1 MTDDDLTALRDRCD
15 RHLTGHGPV
24 RAADLLATI
33 PADTEVDV
41 YGDGGVVA
49 ALEAEVARLLGKPAA
64 VFLPS
69 GIMAQ
74 QAVLRVHA
82 DRTGRRT
89 VLFHPTCHLAIHEDG
104 ALERV
109 LGLHGRTVGDPNRL
123 ITLEDLRAVAE
134 PPAALLLELPQR
146 ELGGLLPDWDDV
158 LEQVAWA
165 RSRGAAVHCDG
176 ARIWE
181 ASAGSGRSP
190 AELAELA
197 EPFDSVY
204 VSFYK
209 GIGALAGCC
218 LAGEEDVVA
227 EVREWRKRLGGTLY
241 GLWPAAASALT
252 LLPQRL
258 ARMPEYLAHARAI
271 AAALSDVDGVRV
283 LPDPPQ
289 VPMMH
294 LLLAAPHEQVRAAV
308 RRIAETRGIF
318 TFRGIGTTQDPGV
331 QRVELSVGE
340 ATMRLTP
347 EEVAAVFRE
356 LVDGLAPRRASGDD
370 GHEPAALPAAD
381 APREEAP

>member
-1 MTDDDLTALRDRCD
+1 
-15 RHLTGHGPV
+15 
-24 RAADLLATI
+24 
-33 PADTEVDV
+33 
-41 YGDGGVVA
+41 
-49 ALEAEVARLLGKPAA
+49 
-64 VFLPS
+64 
-69 GIMAQ
+69 MAQ
-74 QAVLRVHA
+74 QAALRVHA

-109 LGLHGRTVGDPNRL
+109 QGLLGRPIGDPNRL
-123 ITLEDLRAVAE
+123 IALEDLQAVAE

-146 ELGGLLPDWDDV
+146 ELGGLLPDWEDV

-181 ASAGSGRSP
+181 AAAGYGRSP
-190 AELAELA
+190 AELA

-241 GLWPAAASALT
+241 GLWPAAASALS
-252 LLPQRL
+252 LLPRRL
-258 ARMPEYLAHARAI
+258 TRMPEYLARARAI
-271 AAALSDVDGVRV
+271 AAALAEVDGVRV

-294 LLLAAPHEQVRAAV
+294 VLLEAPREQVEAAV
-308 RRIAETRGIF
+308 RRIAETRGVF
-318 TFRGIGTTQDPGV
+318 TFRGAGTTQDPGV
-331 QRVELSVGE
+331 QRVELSVGD
-340 ATMRLTP
+340 ATLQLTP
-347 EEVAAVFRE
+347 EEVADLFRE
-356 LVDGLAPRRASGDD
+356 LVSA
-370 GHEPAALPAAD
+370 
-381 APREEAP
+381 

>member
-1 MTDDDLTALRDRCD
+1 MTDDDLAALRDRCD

-24 RAADLLATI
+24 RAADLLASI
-33 PADTEVDV
+33 PSDTAVDV

-109 LGLHGRTVGDPNRL
+109 QGLHGRTVGDPNRL
-123 ITLEDLRAVAE
+123 ITLQDLEAVAE

-146 ELGGLLPDWDDV
+146 ELGGLLPDRDDL

-181 ASAGSGRSP
+181 ASVGSGRSP
-190 AELAELA
+190 AELA

-227 EVREWRKRLGGTLY
+227 EVREWRRRLGGTLY

-252 LLPQRL
+252 LLPRRL

-271 AAALSDVDGVRV
+271 AETLRDVERVRV

-294 LLLAAPHEQVRAAV
+294 LLLEAPHEQVRAAV
-308 RRIAETRGIF
+308 RRIAATRGIF
-318 TFRGIGTTQDPGV
+318 TFRGVGTTQDPGV

-340 ATMRLTP
+340 ATMRLTAD
-347 EEVAAVFRE
+347 EVADVLRE
-356 LVDGLAPRRASGDD
+356 LVGP
-370 GHEPAALPAAD
+370 
-381 APREEAP
+381 